1 MNKKKKN
8 FALITGA
15 SSGIGEAFA
24 RKLASQGYNLIIV
37 ARRKKRLQLLAAEL
51 QEKHS
56 IHIEVFPADLT
67 KEQDLTK
74 IEKKIAE
81 FTNISMLVNNAGFG
95 TRGSFAEVD
104 ITKSVN
110 MIKVH
115 IIASTRLTKAVL
127 PQMINQNK
135 GVIINLGTLAVG
147 LPNPGVT
154 VYTATKSY
162 LTNFSESLQAEMN
175 GKNLDI
181 KIQILCPGLTQ
192 TDFFNTEEYGYQTL
206 DDEDEFDV
214 QSADEVVEE
223 SLASLTKEA
232 VVVVPGSKN
241 REILS
246 LMSNEGKSW
255 DEAATIV
262 FAQDS
267 KKNKSE

>member
-1 MNKKKKN
+1 MNKKN

-24 RKLASQGYNLIIV
+24 RKLASQGYNLIIN

-56 IHIEVFPADLT
+56 IQVEVLPADLT
-67 KEQDLTK
+67 KEQDLLK
-74 IEKKIAE
+74 IERKIAE
-81 FTNISMLVNNAGFG
+81 FTTISMLVNNAGFG
-95 TRGSFAEVD
+95 TRDFFDEVD

-127 PQMINQNK
+127 PQMIDQNK
-135 GVIINLGTLAVG
+135 GVIINVATLVAG
-147 LPNPGVT
+147 FPNPRVT

-175 GKNLDI
+175 KKNLDI
-181 KIQILCPGLTQ
+181 KIQALCPGLTQ

-206 DDEDEFDV
+206 DDEDEFNV
-214 QSADEVVEE
+214 QSVDEVVEE
-223 SLASLTKEA
+223 SLASLAQEG
-232 VVVVPGSKN
+232 VIVFPGSKN

-255 DEAATIV
+255 HDAAAIV
-262 FAQDS
+262 FAYDS
-267 KKNKSE
+267 KKNESE